1 MSKFQMYKI
10 TIKNWSKHQ
19 GSLKKGH
26 SHFLFSKRFFD
37 DSKITMLSAG
47 TILTYIWLL
56 TVCSDCGGGE
66 LRDTFECHGGQ
77 MPHTL
82 RTGGGRL
89 EERLEQLQSFQLLTY
104 EKINPLYNRIEKN
117 RKEKKRITYVQT
129 EKNPENIEP
138 EKPEPEKPEPEKL
151 ALQPVDENSSTKNKT
166 QILIALYCTLF
177 KNKYQCSPIIS
188 KKDSG
193 IAKRISENLSEEKA
207 KLYLENYFLLPDTW
221 LIKTKHPLASFETKL
236 NEVAVFAQT
245 GNFTTQKQSQELD
258 KSISSLSTLQK
269 IRDGKL

>member
-47 TILTYIWLL
+47 TTLTYIWLL

-117 RKEKKRITYVQT
+117 RKEEKRKEKNLNLPQKVEKSDPQKDT
-129 EKNPENIEP
+129 EK
-138 EKPEPEKPEPEKL
+138 
-151 ALQPVDENSSTKNKT
+151 
-166 QILIALYCTLF
+166 
-177 KNKYQCSPIIS
+177 
-188 KKDSG
+188 
-193 IAKRISENLSEEKA
+193 SENKLIWEEYVNA
-207 KLYLENYFLLPDTW
+207 YRLRWGVDPIRN
-221 LIKTKHPLASFETKL
+221 
-236 NEVAVFAQT
+236 AQV
-245 GNFTTQKQSQELD
+245 NSQ
-258 KSISSLSTLQK
+258 ISSLRKKLGLADALAVIRFYLTHNDQFYVKKTHSFGLCLKDAETLRTQMIK
-269 IRDGKL
+269 NIYITNASLKKFERKLEEIENDKMIENLWSSENDV